1 LNLEDNLS
9 ISEIIAEKYLPIK
22 KVNNLKT
29 PEEAAKLMI
38 KDTKS
43 FDVNSE
49 EYTEGTPQEQA
60 DMQKR
65 LGKIETNL
73 AGSWK
78 DLSTVKQNLWN
89 KLHQVKNNVQSLA

>member
-1 LNLEDNLS
+1 
-9 ISEIIAEKYLPIK
+9 
-22 KVNNLKT
+22 
-29 PEEAAKLMI
+29 MI

-89 KLHQVKNNVQSLA
+89 KLHQVKNNVQSLAQTMPHKKSNTKPVQFAQKV

>member
-1 LNLEDNLS
+1 M
-9 ISEIIAEKYLPIK
+9 

-29 PEEAAKLMI
+29 PEEAAQVLI
-38 KDTKS
+38 KDTKQ
-43 FDVNSE
+43 FNVNSE
-49 EYTEGTPQEQA
+49 EYTEGTQKEQEELQT
-60 DMQKR
+60 K

-89 KLHQVKNNVQSLA
+89 KLH